1 MAFNVKSV
9 SVIDEVDFSFA
20 AEVDILKHWSD
31 SDLWGECNA
40 AGELIDQGMCAYVWR
55 PRLLFLN
62 ARELDF
68 KTSAQ
73 FLWTDVRTK
82 TVTYQTSVKGTF
94 TSPMSFRKFPA
105 DQQKLPITVTGAND
119 VGGEYTFAA
128 FWWSPVSAQ
137 LDERIVKPTEGKDII
152 SGWML
157 ASATANE
164 HKTIALDWNK
174 LAGESDPMRNYM
186 SDLVRYYNES
196 LGVTMD
202 IDASSMT
209 SAVTCDINVNRT
221 TVFYMINYI
230 LVVVLL
236 TSLSWVVFIIPRD
249 DLAGRAGMS
258 LTLLLALNV
267 FQLILS
273 ELMPKTRYVFIL

>member
-1 MAFNVKSV
+1 
-9 SVIDEVDFSFA
+9 
-20 AEVDILKHWSD
+20 
-31 SDLWGECNA
+31 
-40 AGELIDQGMCAYVWR
+40 
-55 PRLLFLN
+55 
-62 ARELDF
+62 
-68 KTSAQ
+68 
-73 FLWTDVRTK
+73 
-82 TVTYQTSVKGTF
+82 
-94 TSPMSFRKFPA
+94 
-105 DQQKLPITVTGAND
+105 
-119 VGGEYTFAA
+119 
-128 FWWSPVSAQ
+128 
-137 LDERIVKPTEGKDII
+137 
-152 SGWML
+152 
-157 ASATANE
+157 
-164 HKTIALDWNK
+164 
-174 LAGESDPMRNYM
+174 M

-202 IDASSMT
+202 IDASSTT